1 MATLRTSPR
10 MEVPLNLCNLQQ
22 TWSPRK
28 KSLWLL
34 SIESI
39 FRGKIVS
46 WKDLENSN
54 YSIILAIR
62 VFIVY
67 LNKKRAIRSFVIF
80 LSMTNMTL
88 NFPYKKWSFSSYC
101 FLQYCDVDFLSIKKI
116 SNVKLHDGCKQKISK
131 SFCFS
136 THTWII
142 IMDKSNGISGIRLSR
157 KSMKGNTL

>member
-1 MATLRTSPR
+1 MNLRSLYQTSCPYCLHI
-10 MEVPLNLCNLQQ
+10 VNSTWNIQNLD
-22 TWSPRK
+22 S
-28 KSLWLL
+28 
-34 SIESI
+34 SIVLFI
-39 FRGKIVS
+39 PFF
-46 WKDLENSN
+46 
-54 YSIILAIR
+54 II
-62 VFIVY
+62 Y
-67 LNKKRAIRSFVIF
+67 LNKKHAIRSFVFF
-80 LSMTNMTL
+80 LYMTNMPL
-88 NFPYKKWSFSSYC
+88 NFPYKKWGFSSYC

>member
-1 MATLRTSPR
+1 MRPFF
-10 MEVPLNLCNLQQ
+10 VVKLQLE
-22 TWSPRK
+22 R
-28 KSLWLL
+28 
-34 SIESI
+34 
-39 FRGKIVS
+39 FNV
-46 WKDLENSN
+46 ENSN
-54 YSIILAIR
+54 YSIILSIC
-62 VFIVY
+62 VFIVHPIKSVQ
-67 LNKKRAIRSFVIF
+67 LSRIRSFVFF
-80 LSMTNMTL
+80 LCMTNMPL